1 MFSEY
6 VSKRAKEE
14 REEKMKKAAEARD
27 NFRAMLEASSLTS
40 HSTYRDAETALKED
54 ARWQQLERSGREEEL
69 RYFLQRLS
77 DAEREVGELGA
88 AEAQSK
94 KKAYKEELEQLKAA
108 LAELGVSK
116 DSHWS
121 ETEPKLREKFSGK
134 MVSESEQKDVFY
146 EMVSAAR
153 KTEERQRAQRLAELR
168 SGMFDLMDRFVCEG
182 KLAPGVKWQEVE
194 PAARS
199 EEIVTRI
206 EKEPGLRVGQLFND
220 YVDRMCDHARMEEK
234 YLREL
239 MATGELQWTATT
251 TLEEVN
257 AGMEKI
263 KQQCE
268 QTKEEAGEK
277 MEVEEKEEK
286 KEEKEEKKE
295 EKEEKKEEKPKEEE
309 KEKKEESAEAPK
321 EAETQQSEEEKK
333 KAEAEAKRRKA
344 LEYSI
349 TWLRLFAKRPAIIR
363 WIYEREHRRVD
374 NGEIIER

>member
-14 REEKMKKAAEARD
+14 REEKMKKAVEARD
-27 NFRAMLEASSLTS
+27 NFRAMLEASSLTAR
-40 HSTYRDAETALKED
+40 STYRDAETALKD
-54 ARWQQLERSGREEEL
+54 DVRWQQLERSGREEEL

-77 DAEREVGELGA
+77 DAEREVGEKRRS
-88 AEAQSK
+88 ETQSK
-94 KKAYKEELEQLKAA
+94 KKAYKEEMEQLKAA
-108 LAELGVSK
+108 LTELGVSK

-121 ETEPKLREKFSGK
+121 EMEAKLREKFSGK

-182 KLAPGVKWQEVE
+182 KLSPGVKWQEVE
-194 PAARS
+194 ADAQK

-239 MATGELQWTATT
+239 MATGELKWTATT

-263 KQQCE
+263 KQECE
-268 QTKEEAGEK
+268 EKEKTGEK
-277 MEVEEKEEK
+277 MEVEEKPLEG
-286 KEEKEEKKE
+286 
-295 EKEEKKEEKPKEEE
+295 
-309 KEKKEESAEAPK
+309 EKKEESVKQESNAEAPK
-321 EAETQQSEEEKK
+321 EETQQSEEEKK
-333 KAEAEAKRRKA
+333 KVEAESKRRKI

-349 TWLRLFAKRPAIIR
+349 TWLRLYAKRPAIIR
-363 WIYEREHRRVD
+363 WIYEREHRRVED
-374 NGEIIER
+374 RKRTER

>member
-286 KEEKEEKKE
+286 KD